1 MAFLYLNNKGVP
13 QKRHSY
19 SAGLDFD
26 GCPYR
31 YYLRRVVGWKESDL
45 KAAFK
50 FGRAF
55 EESLQHHHDWG
66 RGAVDDF
73 IRRWSEHKENKELK
87 YTKKEKDWD
96 NLNKIGIDMI
106 RLYEI
111 IQPSLP
117 IPVGGQSL
125 FQREYE
131 KEMYPDDPNYGEI
144 TVFGKIDI
152 ISYVDSQHPMLPKID
167 WKLEYGLRPLIVD
180 IKTSGVNYHE
190 RPGSAA
196 FDTQLCLY
204 SFLTGIRTVALLWFT
219 KVGFKMEKGSSVTL
233 LKDTEVYKAGE
244 EFVVAKVDG
253 DTVWVVKNDFMLEQ
267 MNEAQGKK
275 PDGKTDQTNLA
286 KEKAFQWLK
295 INGTAV
301 PAADLTRQRLQFNSG
316 LVSQEAALNAGR
328 LAGNQI
334 QQIVN
339 SWKSNNWINKF
350 SNRPGFGYFKDP
362 YFQAFVEND
371 TMFRDQNFKKSDDE
385 TLDDLFVEPEET
397 KE

>member
-1 MAFLYLNNKGVP
+1 MFPKNGTHILPVWILTDV
-13 QKRHSY
+13 
-19 SAGLDFD
+19 LF
-26 GCPYR
+26 C
-31 YYLRRVVGWKESDL
+31 YYLRRVIGWKESDL
-45 KAAFK
+45 IAAFK

-55 EESLQHHHDWG
+55 EEAIQFHHDAG
-66 RGAVDDF
+66 QGAVDDF

-96 NLNKIGIDMI
+96 NLNKIGIDMV

-111 IQPSLP
+111 RQPSLP
-117 IPVGGQSL
+117 IPIGGQSV

-131 KEMYPDDPNYGEI
+131 KEMYPDDPNYGGI
-144 TVFGKIDI
+144 TIFGKIDI
-152 ISYVDSQHPMLPKID
+152 ISYVDPTHPLLPKID
-167 WKLEYGLRPLIVD
+167 WKAEYGLWRPVVID

-219 KVGFKMEKGSSVTL
+219 KTGLKMEKGSSVTL
-233 LKDTEVYKAGE
+233 LEDTGMWKAGE
-244 EFVVAKVDG
+244 EVVVAKVDG
-253 DTVWVVKNDFMLEQ
+253 DMVWIVKNDFMLDE
-267 MNEAQGKK
+267 MDKAQGKK
-275 PDGKTDQTNLA
+275 ADGKTDQTNAA
-286 KEKAFQWLK
+286 KEKALQWLQ
-295 INGTAV
+295 INGSAV
-301 PAADLTRQRLQFNSG
+301 PSSDLTRQRLQFNSG
-316 LVSQEAALNAGR
+316 LVSQEAALNAAR

-371 TMFRDQNFKKSDDE
+371 TMFRDQNFKKSEEE
-385 TLDDLFVEPEET
+385 TLDDLFADTPEE
-397 KE
+397 EL